1 MTIPARTR
9 AKKAKRKA
17 TTRAKSTNRR
27 KSAAAAPSFTEETL
41 VHMLSVSLQKALV
54 PVHEQLRKLSGAME
68 QLEARVDALG
78 PAAPAAPPRAPA
90 GRPHET
96 RAGQPT
102 PSNSEEPG
110 CLVPECQ
117 AAVLAKQLCE
127 THYRI
132 MRRTAANGEEFDPNA
147 QRPARARV
155 ASRSCEEPDCTDPHY
170 AKGLCRRHYMATRSR
185 IRAAER
191 QETPP
196 AKPAHPAPSA
206 PTPAAA
212 ITQVS
217 RAFTDDNV
225 HPHTP
230 SNGGRTATMGSR
242 LFNEPVA
249 STASS
254 REALPTAEVVSR
266 VVTQYRGGLDRVAEV
281 LGRNKRTL
289 MELLDRLDLM
299 PFVTRIREA
308 ERQRIESATL
318 RERLDDLLFR
328 EKLLD
333 DLGCLKDVDER
344 ARFEVKSRCAD
355 LAKNSETMEEALHRL
370 ARDLDLDDAGMKRLV
385 WRYDLRRYL
394 RGLKLKSESAP
405 VRSR

>member
-1 MTIPARTR
+1 M
-9 AKKAKRKA
+9 KRK
-17 TTRAKSTNRR
+17 TSPRAKSTRS
-27 KSAAAAPSFTEETL
+27 KATPTAKATPALTQEMFVHTL
-41 VHMLSVSLQKALV
+41 GVSLQTALA
-54 PVHEQLRKLSGAME
+54 PVQEQLRSLAEAME
-68 QLEARVDALG
+68 RLERQLNAIQSVPAESPAPASPPRAT
-78 PAAPAAPPRAPA
+78 PTAQAAPAADD
-90 GRPHET
+90 
-96 RAGQPT
+96 
-102 PSNSEEPG
+102 PG
-110 CLVPECQ
+110 CLVPRCN

-132 MRRTAANGEEFDPNA
+132 MRRALANGEDFDPSA
-147 QRPARARV
+147 QKPARARV
-155 ASRSCEEPDCTDPHY
+155 ASRSCAEEGCDDPHY

-191 QETPP
+191 
-196 AKPAHPAPSA
+196 HG
-206 PTPAAA
+206 TPAAA
-212 ITQVS
+212 STKPSSTSPPAGAQVR
-217 RAFTDDNV
+217 RAFASDADTA
-225 HPHTP
+225 PSPP
-230 SNGGRTATMGSR
+230 SNGGPTATIPSR
-242 LFNEPVA
+242 LFSEPGA
-249 STASS
+249 STSSS

-299 PFVTRIREA
+299 PFVTRVREA

-344 ARFEVKSRCAD
+344 ARFEVKRRCAD
-355 LAKNSETMEEALHRL
+355 LAKNSESIEEALQRL
-370 ARDLDLDDAGMKRLV
+370 ARDLELDDAGMKRLV

>member
-1 MTIPARTR
+1 MHT
-9 AKKAKRKA
+9 
-17 TTRAKSTNRR
+17 
-27 KSAAAAPSFTEETL
+27 
-41 VHMLSVSLQKALV
+41 LSVSLQTALA
-54 PVHEQLRKLSGAME
+54 PVQEQIRLLNEAVARLE
-68 QLEARVDALG
+68 DQLTDLAEHPVA
-78 PAAPAAPPRAPA
+78 AAPSTPLTRGSRAPA
-90 GRPHET
+90 PRPDDD
-96 RAGQPT
+96 A
-102 PSNSEEPG
+102 PG
-110 CLVPECQ
+110 CLVPECE
-117 AAVLAKQLCE
+117 AGVLAKQLCE

-132 MRRTAANGEEFDPNA
+132 MRRTVAAGETFDPGR

-155 ASRSCEEPDCTDPHY
+155 STRACGEEGCEDAHY

-191 QETPP
+191 QGGSMEVVTHDEELATETPAP
-196 AKPAHPAPSA
+196 AAQITRAFSSHEEPVNPH
-206 PTPAAA
+206 TPAALGGNGVG
-212 ITQVS
+212 QVGVGS
-217 RAFTDDNV
+217 SWFREGVA
-225 HPHTP
+225 
-230 SNGGRTATMGSR
+230 ATS
-242 LFNEPVA
+242 
-249 STASS
+249 SS

-344 ARFEVKSRCAD
+344 ARFEVKMRCAD
-355 LAKNSETMEEALHRL
+355 LAKNSESIEEAVQRL
-370 ARDLDLDDAGMKRLV
+370 ARDLELDDAGMKRLI

-394 RGLKLKSESAP
+394 RGLKLKSEGVP

>member
-1 MTIPARTR
+1 VTSEHLA
-9 AKKAKRKA
+9 
-17 TTRAKSTNRR
+17 N
-27 KSAAAAPSFTEETL
+27 
-41 VHMLSVSLQKALV
+41 MLGASLQKALA
-54 PVHEQLRKLSGAME
+54 PVQEQFRAMNEALERLE
-68 QLEARVDALG
+68 QRVSAIDAHKTN
-78 PAAPAAPPRAPA
+78 APAPASTTPQTHRSEPRES
-90 GRPHET
+90 G
-96 RAGQPT
+96 
-102 PSNSEEPG
+102 EEQG

-117 AAVLAKQLCE
+117 ADVLAKHLCE

-132 MRRTAANGEEFDPNA
+132 MRRTVATGGTFDPA
-147 QRPARARV
+147 TQRPAKSRV
-155 ASRSCEEPDCTDPHY
+155 AARSCEEDGCTEPHY

-191 QETPP
+191 LGSTATTAAAQVAQPFTQNEDTINP
-196 AKPAHPAPSA
+196 HAPSTS
-206 PTPAAA
+206 PG
-212 ITQVS
+212 
-217 RAFTDDNV
+217 
-225 HPHTP
+225 
-230 SNGGRTATMGSR
+230 NGDHSTSLSSPLFRESVATTS
-242 LFNEPVA
+242 
-249 STASS
+249 SS

-281 LGRNKRTL
+281 LGRNKRSL

-299 PFVTRIREA
+299 PFVTRIRQA

-344 ARFEVKSRCAD
+344 ARYEVKSRCAS
-355 LAKNSETMEEALHRL
+355 LAKSSESIEEALHL
-370 ARDLDLDDAGMKRLV
+370 VSKDLELDDAGMKRLI
-385 WRYDLRRYL
+385 WRYDLRRYF